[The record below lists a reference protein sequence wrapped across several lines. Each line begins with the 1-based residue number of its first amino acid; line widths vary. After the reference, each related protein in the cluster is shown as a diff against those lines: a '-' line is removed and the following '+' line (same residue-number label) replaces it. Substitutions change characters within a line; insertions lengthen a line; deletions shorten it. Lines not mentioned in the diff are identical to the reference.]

1 MIDTIKFYSSE
12 LRIHVTC
19 SILLPKNYHIEN
31 KIYNPY
37 YFLCLR
43 NPFIK
48 DTEFSSVVETV
59 NEPLVAIY
67 PTQDLKKNIMLFDI
81 LNKEYDYAYVYL
93 NFIIKDLTKRLESIY
108 RFNKDAKEKTII
120 GQNECALSALF
131 SAHLFSNEIT
141 NTVALGIDLKEYNK
155 IKVNL
160 LSLFD
165 PNVNITFSSLNK
177 EKLTLLNNYLKDFGI
192 KKSSI
197 ISDTTVLSYLKRNE
211 LASKN

>member
-1 MIDTIKFYSSE
+1 MIDTIKFYSQD

-31 KIYNPY
+31 KIYKPY

-48 DTEFSSVVETV
+48 DTEYIQVIDYID
-59 NEPLVAIY
+59 EPVVAIY
-67 PTQDLKKNIMLFDI
+67 PTQDLKKNILLFDI
-81 LNKEYDYAYVYL
+81 LNKEYDYAYLYL
-93 NFIIKDLTKRLESIY
+93 NFIIKELIKRLEGIY
-108 RFNKDAKEKTII
+108 RFNKDPKEKTII
-120 GQNECALSALF
+120 GQNDCALSALF

-141 NTVALGIDLKEYNK
+141 NSVALGIDLKEYNK

-165 PNVNITFSSLNK
+165 PNINITFSSLGR

-192 KKSSI
+192 KHSEI
-197 ISDTTVLSYLKRNE
+197 VSDTTVLSYLKRNE
-211 LASKN
+211 LASRN